1 MVFGWLVNI
10 MKPKCQG
17 VILLYIAWS
26 LVGLELFVDD
36 IPFIPKELHFF
47 SFEISKVLLYCPSGV
62 QWCHCSSLQLELLGS
77 SNPSSSASCS

>member
-1 MVFGWLVNI
+1 MGRRGGGVWLVNI

-47 SFEISKVLLYCPSGV
+47 FF
-62 QWCHCSSLQLELLGS
+62 
-77 SNPSSSASCS
+77 